1 MKQQTKSPLRLP
13 KATGPVPEETPSQP
27 AEEALRE
34 SEARLR
40 ALIDNLPFEFWAMDH
55 TSRHGQH
62 GAGQFN
68 FECLEIYSPAF
79 ASGN

>member
-40 ALIDNLPFEFWAMDH
+40 ALIDNLPFEFWAMDW
-55 TSRHGQH
+55 S
-62 GAGQFN
+62 
-68 FECLEIYSPAF
+68 I
-79 ASGN
+79 